1 MWNEFKKFAVRGN
14 MMDLAVGIII
24 GAAFTTIVNSF
35 VSDIVTPPLGLLIGG
50 FDFEQK
56 MIVLK
61 AGEVAGPYTT
71 PQAAADAGAITLN
84 WGRFVNGLITFF
96 LVAWVMFF
104 VVRGLNRLRELSA
117 KAAKDEADADV
128 PEPSEDILL
137 LREIRDALV
146 KK

>member
-14 MMDLAVGIII
+14 MLDLAVGIII

-35 VSDIVTPPLGLLIGG
+35 VSDIVTPPLGMLMGG

-71 PQAAADAGAITLN
+71 PAAAAEAGAITLN

-104 VVRGLNRLRELSA
+104 VVRGVNRLRELSA
-117 KAAKDEADADV
+117 REEENAPV
-128 PEPSEDILL
+128 PDPSEDILL
-137 LREIRDALV
+137 LREIRDAL
-146 KK
+146 KEM